1 MQWLIV
7 AVFAQVENCQTQFLR
22 LSILFHKK
30 RQPKKSEHQQMNQL
44 VNRIKSIKSNYPA
57 ECGNERKCGCF
68 FTTLDKQYTIE
79 SEKEDERK
87 SVCLNQSQKFATT
100 KNAN

>member
-1 MQWLIV
+1 
-7 AVFAQVENCQTQFLR
+7 
-22 LSILFHKK
+22 
-30 RQPKKSEHQQMNQL
+30 MNQL

-68 FTTLDKQYTIE
+68 FTTLNKQYTIE
-79 SEKEDERK
+79 SEKEDERT

-100 KNAN
+100 KTQTKKLCSNFENFTDFAWRTICNMNLHSH